1 MAYRVV
7 ISESL
12 EEKMKKLDILIKR
25 RIFKLVDKLEQN
37 PFVGKPLKYDFFRE
51 KKMNGFR
58 LYYLILKDVLL
69 VVFLDFSDKKGQ
81 QKVIDTILMNL
92 KQTILEIKR
101 KYG

>member
-1 MAYRVV
+1 
-7 ISESL
+7 
-12 EEKMKKLDILIKR
+12 MKKLDTIIKK
-25 RIFKLVDKLEQN
+25 RIIKLVEKLEQN
-37 PFVGKPLKYDFFRE
+37 PFVGKPLRYNFFRE

-69 VVFLDFSDKKGQ
+69 VVFLDFSDKKAQ

-92 KQTILEIKR
+92 DKTILKIKK